1 MEKKKPIKNKSRK
14 KKSINVKVDTK
25 NVDVEFDRD
34 ENGDVEFNIDTKKID
49 ANYRKVGDEYTLEVD
64 IDNDGIYDFV
74 ANGNAKFMEKGQV
87 WKVTGKVNLVNENKN
102 GSFNNIGFHKQVG
115 IITRDVLNK

>member
-1 MEKKKPIKNKSRK
+1 MEKKKPIKNKSTK

-25 NVDVEFDRD
+25 NVDV
-34 ENGDVEFNIDTKKID
+34 
-49 ANYRKVGDEYTLEVD
+49 LEVD

-87 WKVTGKVNLVNENKN
+87 WKVTGKVLKMWLKSKF
-102 GSFNNIGFHKQVG
+102 GK
-115 IITRDVLNK
+115 RK

>member
-87 WKVTGKVNLVNENKN
+87 WKVTGKVLKMWLKSKF
-102 GSFNNIGFHKQVG
+102 GK
-115 IITRDVLNK
+115 RKK

>member
-1 MEKKKPIKNKSRK
+1 MENKKPIKNKRK
-14 KKSINVKVDTK
+14 KKSVNVKVDTK

-49 ANYRKVGDEYTLEVD
+49 ANYKKVGDEYTLEVD

-74 ANGNAKFMEKGQV
+74 ANGNAEFMKRNQV
-87 WKVTGKVNLVNENKN
+87 WKVTGKVLKLWL
-102 GSFNNIGFHKQVG
+102 KY
-115 IITRDVLNK
+115 RL